1 MPMFWFMKGK
11 VLVTQSC
18 PTLCEPMDCSV
29 HGILQV
35 RILKW
40 VAIPF
45 FRGSSWPRD
54 WTRVSYHLSHLI
66 YTVNQKI
73 FTPSFPLRVLWIVE
87 SLKISKSLWLS
98 IKYAALVP
106 GILLYYFLK
115 LWIIMSIFTMSLM
128 SLSSDP
134 GLRDKPTVQEMQET
148 TWRPCVVQSKFF
160 KIEYSLTYESYS
172 WHFLPPNFRSFLFN
186 PDNSKCLCPVIF

>member
-1 MPMFWFMKGK
+1 MKVK
-11 VLVTQSC
+11 VLVTESC
-18 PTLCEPMDCSV
+18 VTRCKPMDCSA
-29 HGILQV
+29 HGILQA

-45 FRGSSWPRD
+45 STGSSRPRD
-54 WTRVSYHLSHLI
+54 WTQVSCMAGRFFTTWAIWYHLSHLI

-73 FTPSFPLRVLWIVE
+73 FPPSFPLRVLWIVE

-115 LWIIMSIFTMSLM
+115 LWIIMSIFIMSLVN
-128 SLSSDP
+128 LSSDP
-134 GLRDKPTVQEMQET
+134 GPRDKPTVQEMQET
-148 TWRPCVVQSKFF
+148 TWRPCVVQRTFF
-160 KIEYSLTYESYS
+160 KNLEYSLTYESYS
-172 WHFLPPNFRSFLFN
+172 WHFLPPNLRSF
-186 PDNSKCLCPVIF
+186 